1 MSKLNFSNI
10 SDAYNIPSSIIKETS
25 DEITRLKKV
34 VEDSTFNKKQAPQG
48 GYERIGNPDKVNATF
63 CPSKNESPQI
73 DDFEYTFL
81 KLSRS
86 PQFEDVIKNYILF
99 KHPDWLL
106 SNTNYSH
113 SQKESF
119 GKSKTGL
126 CDDIK
131 NYIIFFIISM
141 VIYLF
146 LSLLLKKKN

>member
-1 MSKLNFSNI
+1 MSKLSFSNI
-10 SDAYNIPSSIIKETS
+10 SDAYNIPSSVIKETS

-34 VEDSTFNKKQAPQG
+34 VEDSAFNKKQGA
-48 GYERIGNPDKVNATF
+48 YERIGNPDKVNATF
-63 CPSKNESPQI
+63 CQSTNESPI
-73 DDFEYTFL
+73 PDDFEYNFL

-106 SNTNYSH
+106 SNTSYSG
-113 SQKESF
+113 KESF
-119 GKSKTGL
+119 GQTKAGL

-131 NYIIFFIISM
+131 NYIIFFIISI

-146 LSLLLKKKN
+146 LSLLIKRKN

>member
-10 SDAYNIPSSIIKETS
+10 SDAYNIPSSVIKETS

-63 CPSKNESPQI
+63 CPSKNDSIP
-73 DDFEYTFL
+73 DDFEYNFL

-106 SNTNYSH
+106 SNTNYS
-113 SQKESF
+113 SKESF
-119 GKSKTGL
+119 GKSKSAL

-146 LSLLLKKKN
+146 LSLLIKKKN